1 MQGVYGFF
9 CKFVPMKKKWN
20 LKNKIRSLVLV
31 ALVGTSAALPA
42 QEKPENPFISP
53 FDFPLLLSG
62 NFGELRANHFHGGV
76 DFKTQGVVGKP
87 IRCIADGYI
96 SRVTVTPGGYGK
108 AVYITHDNGYTS
120 VYGHLHQFM
129 ADVRQAVEDEQYKH
143 ERFAVDMTFGPDEF
157 PLKQGEVFALAGN
170 EGYSFGPHLHM
181 EIRRTDTGEYIDPLQ
196 FYADKVK
203 DTTAPRATHVMLY
216 PQAGKGVVDGMQRK
230 KIIPLNGGQS
240 PVSAWGKIAAGI
252 KAYDY
257 MDGTSNSYGVR
268 SVKLYVDSVEVFSS
282 TLDGFLPNEN
292 RMINAW
298 TDYEEYATRSSW
310 FMRSQILPGNTWRM
324 LQADEEGGVVTI
336 NEERPYEFRYVLE
349 DLYGN
354 RRTYWFT
361 VMGKEQDVPAVK
373 KGQYYLSWNQGN
385 VVQQPGMEL
394 VIPKGMLYEDV
405 DLNVRVKADSL
416 DISFDYQLHD
426 RPVPLHAACP
436 LKIAVRNYPVA
447 DMAKYY
453 VARKY
458 RGRKASAGGRFEDGY
473 MHTNI
478 RELGTYSVAVDTVAP
493 KIVPLNKPQW
503 KTGNIQFK
511 IRDAETGIKD
521 YKVYIDGKFA
531 LFKFSSKNAKL
542 TSMHPSR
549 IKRGVKHRMEVVITD
564 HCGNEAREEYQF

>member
-1 MQGVYGFF
+1 MNR
-9 CKFVPMKKKWN
+9 KWN
-20 LKNKIRSLVLV
+20 LKNKIAGWAVA
-31 ALVGTSAALPA
+31 ALVSVPVALPA
-42 QEKPENPFISP
+42 QEKPNNPFISP

-96 SRVTVTPGGYGK
+96 SRVTVTPGGYGQ

-120 VYGHLHQFM
+120 VHGHLHRFM
-129 ADVRQAVEDEQYKH
+129 AEVQQVVEAYQYEH
-143 ERFAVDMTFGPDEF
+143 ETFAVDLKFEADRF

-181 EIRRTDTGEYIDPLQ
+181 EIRKTDTEEYIDPLQ
-196 FYADKVK
+196 FYTDLLK

-216 PQAGKGVVDGMQRK
+216 PQAGKGVVNGSSK
-230 KIIPLNGGQS
+230 KKVMPLNGQQGT
-240 PVSAWGKIAAGI
+240 VTAWGKIAAGI

-257 MDGTSNSYGVR
+257 MDGTSNNYGVR
-268 SVKLYVDSVEVFSS
+268 SVTLFVDSVEVFRS
-282 TLDGFLPNEN
+282 TVDGFLPDEN

-298 TDYEEYATRSSW
+298 TDYEEYATRNSW

-324 LQADEEGGVVTI
+324 LQADDEGGVVTI
-336 NEERPYEFRYVLE
+336 NEERPYRFCYVLE

-354 RRTYWFT
+354 RHTYRF
-361 VMGKEQDVPAVK
+361 VVQGKEQTIEPLH
-373 KGQYYLSWNQGN
+373 KGKHFLKWNQGN
-385 VVQQPGMEL
+385 VIQQPGMEL

-405 DLNVRVKADSL
+405 DLNCRVIADAL

-426 RPVPLHAACP
+426 KPVPLHGGCP
-436 LKIAVRNYPVA
+436 LVIGVRNYPVA
-447 DMAKYY
+447 DMSKYY

-458 RGRKASAGGRFEDGY
+458 KGRKSSAGGSFKDGY
-473 MHTNI
+473 MHTTI

-493 KIVPLNKPQW
+493 SVVPLNKPQW

-521 YKVYIDGKFA
+521 YKVFIDGKFV
-531 LFKFSSKNAKL
+531 LFKFASKNATL
-542 TSMHPSR
+542 SCMHPNR
-549 IKRGVKHRMEVVITD
+549 IKRGMKHRMEVIVTD
-564 HCGNEAREEYQF
+564 YCGNVAREEYQF

>member
-1 MQGVYGFF
+1 MNR
-9 CKFVPMKKKWN
+9 KWN
-20 LKNKIRSLVLV
+20 LKNKIAGWAV
-31 ALVGTSAALPA
+31 AALASVPVALPA
-42 QEKPENPFISP
+42 QEKPNNPFISP

-96 SRVTVTPGGYGK
+96 SRVTVTPGGYGQ

-120 VYGHLHQFM
+120 VHGHLHRFM
-129 ADVRQAVEDEQYKH
+129 AEVQQVVEAYQYEH
-143 ERFAVDMTFGPDEF
+143 ETFAVDLKFEADRF

-181 EIRRTDTGEYIDPLQ
+181 EIRKTDTEEYIDPLQ
-196 FYADKVK
+196 FYTDLLK

-216 PQAGKGVVDGMQRK
+216 PQAGKGVVNGSPK
-230 KIIPLNGGQS
+230 KKVLALNGQQGT
-240 PVSAWGKIAAGI
+240 VTAWGRIAAGI

-257 MDGTSNSYGVR
+257 MDGTSNNYGVR
-268 SVKLYVDSVEVFSS
+268 SVTLLVDSVEVFRS
-282 TLDGFLPNEN
+282 TVDGFLPDEN

-298 TDYEEYATRSSW
+298 TDYEEYATRNSW

-324 LQADEEGGVVTI
+324 LQADDEGGVVTI
-336 NEERPYEFRYVLE
+336 NEERPYRFCYVLE

-354 RRTYWFT
+354 RRTYRF
-361 VMGKEQDVPAVK
+361 VVQGKEQAIEPLH
-373 KGQYYLSWNQGN
+373 KGKHFLKWNQGN
-385 VVQQPGMEL
+385 VIQQPGMEL

-405 DLNVRVKADSL
+405 DLNCRVIADSL

-426 RPVPLHAACP
+426 KPVPLHGGCP
-436 LKIAVRNYPVA
+436 LVIGVRNYPVA
-447 DMAKYY
+447 DMSKYY

-458 RGRKASAGGRFEDGY
+458 KGRKSSAGGSFKEGY
-473 MHTNI
+473 MHTSI
-478 RELGTYSVAVDTVAP
+478 RELGTYSVEVDTVAP
-493 KIVPLNKPQW
+493 RVIPLNKPQW

-521 YKVYIDGKFA
+521 YKVLVDGKFV
-531 LFKFSSKNAKL
+531 LFKFASKNATL
-542 TSMHPSR
+542 SCMHPSR
-549 IKRGVKHRMEVVITD
+549 IKRGVKHRMEVVVTD
-564 HCGNEAREEYQF
+564 YCGNVTREEYQF

>member
-1 MQGVYGFF
+1 MNR
-9 CKFVPMKKKWN
+9 KWN
-20 LKNKIRSLVLV
+20 LKNKIAGWAVA
-31 ALVGTSAALPA
+31 ALVSVPVALPA
-42 QEKPENPFISP
+42 QEKPNNPFISP

-96 SRVTVTPGGYGK
+96 SRVTVTPGGYGQ

-120 VYGHLHQFM
+120 VHGHLHRFM
-129 ADVRQAVEDEQYKH
+129 AEVQQVVEAYQYEH
-143 ERFAVDMTFGPDEF
+143 ETFAVDLKFEADRF

-181 EIRRTDTGEYIDPLQ
+181 EIRKTDTEEYIDPLQ
-196 FYADKVK
+196 FYTDLLK

-216 PQAGKGVVDGMQRK
+216 PQAGKGVVNGSPK
-230 KIIPLNGGQS
+230 KKVLALNGQQGT
-240 PVSAWGKIAAGI
+240 VTAWGRIAAGI

-257 MDGTSNSYGVR
+257 MDGTSNNYGVR
-268 SVKLYVDSVEVFSS
+268 SVTLLVDSVEVFRS
-282 TLDGFLPNEN
+282 TVDGFLPDEN

-298 TDYEEYATRSSW
+298 TDYEEYATRNSW

-324 LQADEEGGVVTI
+324 LQADDEGGVVTI
-336 NEERPYEFRYVLE
+336 NEERPYRFCYVLE

-354 RRTYWFT
+354 RRTYRF
-361 VMGKEQDVPAVK
+361 VVQGKEQAIEPLH
-373 KGQYYLSWNQGN
+373 KGKHFLKWNQGN
-385 VVQQPGMEL
+385 VIQQPGMEL

-405 DLNVRVKADSL
+405 DLNCRVIADSL

-426 RPVPLHAACP
+426 KPVSLHGGCP
-436 LKIAVRNYPVA
+436 LVIGVRNYPVA
-447 DMAKYY
+447 DMSKYY

-458 RGRKASAGGRFEDGY
+458 RGRKSSAGGSFKEGY
-473 MHTNI
+473 MHTSI
-478 RELGTYSVAVDTVAP
+478 RELGTYSVEVDTVAP
-493 KIVPLNKPQW
+493 RVIPLNKPQW

-521 YKVYIDGKFA
+521 YKVLVDGKFV
-531 LFKFSSKNAKL
+531 LFKFASKNATL
-542 TSMHPSR
+542 SCMHPSR
-549 IKRGVKHRMEVVITD
+549 IKRGVKHRMEVVVTD
-564 HCGNEAREEYQF
+564 YCGNVTREEYQF

>member
-1 MQGVYGFF
+1 MNGI
-9 CKFVPMKKKWN
+9 WN
-20 LKNKIRSLVLV
+20 LKTDIRSLFL
-31 ALVGTSAALPA
+31 ASLLAIAGALPA
-42 QEKPENPFISP
+42 QEKPENPFIAP

-96 SRVTVTPGGYGK
+96 SRVTVTPGGYGQ
-108 AVYITHDNGYTS
+108 AVYITHANGYTS
-120 VYGHLHQFM
+120 VYGHLQKFM
-129 ADVRQAVEDEQYKH
+129 TEVEKEVEAYQYAH
-143 ERFAVDMTFGPDEF
+143 ETFAVDLTFAPDRF

-196 FYADKVK
+196 FYTDKVK

-216 PQAGKGVVDGMQRK
+216 PQAGKGVVNGSSKKKVVALTGQRT
-230 KIIPLNGGQS
+230 
-240 PVSAWGKIAAGI
+240 PVTAWGQVAAGI

-257 MDGTSNSYGVR
+257 MDGTSNNYGVR
-268 SVKLYVDSVEVFSS
+268 SVTLLVDSVEVFRS
-282 TLDGFLPNEN
+282 TVDGFLPDEN

-324 LQADEEGGVVTI
+324 LQADEDGGVVTI
-336 NEERPYEFRYVLE
+336 NEERPYEFCYVLE

-354 RRTYWFT
+354 RRTYKLM
-361 VMGKEQDVPAVK
+361 VQGKEQPIQPVH
-373 KGQYYLSWNQGN
+373 KGEHYLAWNQGN
-385 VVQQPGMEL
+385 IVQQPGMEL

-405 DLNVRVKADSL
+405 DLNCKVIADSM

-426 RPVPLHAACP
+426 RPVPLHAGCP
-436 LKIAVRNYPVA
+436 LTIGVRNYPVQ
-447 DMAKYY
+447 DMSKYY
-453 VARKY
+453 VVRKHK
-458 RGRKASAGGRFEDGY
+458 GRKASAGGYFEEGF

-478 RELGTYSVAVDTVAP
+478 RELGTYSVAIDTIAP
-493 KIVPLNKPQW
+493 RVTPLNKPQW
-503 KTGNIQFK
+503 RTGNIQFK

-521 YKVYIDGKFA
+521 YKVYIDGEFA

-542 TSMHPSR
+542 TSMHPAR
-549 IKRGVKHRMEVVITD
+549 IKRAGKHTMEVVITD
-564 HCGNEAREEYQF
+564 YCGNEAREEYQF

>member
-1 MQGVYGFF
+1 MNR
-9 CKFVPMKKKWN
+9 KWN
-20 LKNKIRSLVLV
+20 LKNKIMGWTMA
-31 ALVGTSAALPA
+31 ALVSVPMALTA
-42 QEKPENPFISP
+42 QEKSVNPFISP

-96 SRVTVTPGGYGK
+96 SRVTVTPGGYGQ

-120 VYGHLHQFM
+120 VHGHLHRFM
-129 ADVRQAVEDEQYKH
+129 AEVQQVVEAYQYEH
-143 ERFAVDMTFGPDEF
+143 ETFAVDLKFEADRF

-181 EIRRTDTGEYIDPLQ
+181 EIRKTDTEEYIDPLQ
-196 FYADKVK
+196 FYTDLLK

-216 PQAGKGVVDGMQRK
+216 PQAGKGVVNGSSK
-230 KIIPLNGGQS
+230 KKVMPLNGQQGT
-240 PVSAWGKIAAGI
+240 VTAWGKIAAGI

-257 MDGTSNSYGVR
+257 MDGTSNNYGVR
-268 SVKLYVDSVEVFSS
+268 SVTLFVDSVEVFRS
-282 TLDGFLPNEN
+282 TVDGFLPDEN

-298 TDYEEYATRSSW
+298 TDYEEYVIRNSW

-324 LQADEEGGVVTI
+324 LQADDEGGVVTI
-336 NEERPYEFRYVLE
+336 NEERPYRFCYVLE

-354 RRTYWFT
+354 RHTYRF
-361 VMGKEQDVPAVK
+361 VVQGKEQTIEPLH
-373 KGQYYLSWNQGN
+373 KGKHFLKWNQGN
-385 VVQQPGMEL
+385 VIQQPGMEL

-405 DLNVRVKADSL
+405 DLNCRVIADAL

-426 RPVPLHAACP
+426 KPVPLHGGCP
-436 LKIAVRNYPVA
+436 LVIGVRNYPVA
-447 DMAKYY
+447 DMSKYY

-458 RGRKASAGGRFEDGY
+458 KGRKSSAGGSFKDGY
-473 MHTNI
+473 MHTTI

-493 KIVPLNKPQW
+493 SVVPLNKPQW

-521 YKVYIDGKFA
+521 YKVFIDGKFV
-531 LFKFSSKNAKL
+531 LFKFASKNATL
-542 TSMHPSR
+542 SCMHPNR
-549 IKRGVKHRMEVVITD
+549 IKRGMKHRMEVIVTD
-564 HCGNEAREEYQF
+564 YCGNVAREEYQF